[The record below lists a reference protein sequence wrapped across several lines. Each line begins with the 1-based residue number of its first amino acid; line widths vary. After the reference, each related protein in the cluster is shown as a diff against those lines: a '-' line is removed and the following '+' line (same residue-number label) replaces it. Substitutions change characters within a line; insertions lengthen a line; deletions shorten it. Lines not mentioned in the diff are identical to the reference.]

1 MQSARRA
8 RLAGMTVE
16 LEMGCDRDDQRARA
30 PLADGEVTTR
40 GRSRADGGGIEEKAR
55 AQPGG
60 NELGL
65 LGMDCKQEVSL
76 RSVIWLMICTLR

>member
-8 RLAGMTVE
+8 RLAGVTVE
-16 LEMGCDRDDQRARA
+16 LETGRDRDDRQARA
-30 PLADGEVTTR
+30 PLADGEVTTC
-40 GRSRADGGGIEEKAR
+40 GRSQAGGGGVEEKAR

-65 LGMDCKQEVSL
+65 LGMDRKQEVSL